1 MVVFFFSPFLLAVFI
16 LFAVGLAYEA
26 YLTLHGVVFIIA
38 VLLFVAEVII
48 GIISL
53 LEKVKQNR
61 LNSNRT
67 TKWHIVMSLIASML
81 HLYTSYLVLRDI
93 RGYGDGIFDMI
104 AFVFGLM
111 ICGALWLNSLL
122 GWTKALADD
131 GFHYGGFLREVIV
144 AAILVFF
151 VFIW

>member
-26 YLTLHGVVFIIA
+26 YITLHGVIVIIA
-38 VLLFVAEVII
+38 MLLFVVEVIV
-48 GIISL
+48 GIIAL
-53 LEKVKQNR
+53 LAKAEYHRN
-61 LNSNRT
+61 NSNRT
-67 TKWHIVMSLIASML
+67 TKWHVVMSLIASML

-93 RGYGDGIFDMI
+93 RSYGDGIFDMI

-111 ICGALWLNSLL
+111 ICGALWLYSLL
-122 GWTKALADD
+122 GWTEALADD
-131 GFHYGGFLREVIV
+131 GFNYRGFLREVIV
-144 AAILVFF
+144 AAILVFL